1 MDAAVQTLIELGA
14 VGAILVVVLIYLF
27 KLTKMHNEERDKWR
41 QDNNRHVEKFSHVVE
56 KNTEAMS
63 KLNTNIE
70 ILKDRV

>member
-1 MDAAVQTLIELGA
+1 MDAAVQTLIELGS

-41 QDNNRHVEKFSHVVE
+41 QDNNRHVEKFSDIVE
-56 KNTEAMS
+56 KNTDAMS

>member
-41 QDNNRHVEKFSHVVE
+41 QDNNRHVEKFSDIVE
-56 KNTEAMS
+56 KNTDAMS

>member
-41 QDNNRHVEKFSHVVE
+41 QDNNRHVEKFSDIVE

>member
-41 QDNNRHVEKFSHVVE
+41 QDNNRHVEKFSSVVE
-56 KNTEAMS
+56 KNTDAMS

>member
-41 QDNNRHVEKFSHVVE
+41 EDNNRHVEKFSSVVE
-56 KNTEAMS
+56 KNTDAMS